1 MKEIQLT
8 TAEMKILILISSIK
22 EFESENPENELKCGV
37 GEVIVSNELMEP
49 ELYERL
55 SDSLY
60 QLGLIDDE
68 DSLTDAGQ
76 SYIEQVKK
84 EAENM
89 KNGRNA
95 VCVNNY
101 SNVNF
106 EKVAEWFKSIHW
118 DKVLADTGKILA
130 GVNTL
135 LSIVDTYIKAFS

>member
-8 TAEMKILILISSIK
+8 TAEMEILILISSIK

-49 ELYERL
+49 DLYERV

-84 EAENM
+84 DAENM
-89 KNGRNA
+89 ENDMQY
-95 VCVNNY
+95 V
-101 SNVNF
+101 
-106 EKVAEWFKSIHW
+106 
-118 DKVLADTGKILA
+118 
-130 GVNTL
+130 
-135 LSIVDTYIKAFS
+135 

>member
-1 MKEIQLT
+1 MNEIQLT
-8 TAEMKILILISSIK
+8 TAEMEILILISTIR

-37 GEVIVSNELMEP
+37 DEVIVSNELMEP
-49 ELYERL
+49 GTYKRV

-60 QLGLIDDE
+60 HLGLIDDE
-68 DSLTDAGQ
+68 DFLTEAGQ

-84 EAENM
+84 DAENM
-89 KNGRNA
+89 KSDRNA

-106 EKVAEWFKSIHW
+106 EKVTEWFKGIHW
-118 DKVLADTGKILA
+118 NEVLANTGKLLA

-135 LSIVDTYIKAFS
+135 LSFVDTYIKAFS

>member
-8 TAEMKILILISSIK
+8 TAEMEILILISSIR

-37 GEVIVSNELMEP
+37 EEVIVSNELMEP
-49 ELYERL
+49 DLYERV

-60 QLGLIDDE
+60 HLGLIDDE
-68 DSLTDAGQ
+68 DFLTDAGQ

-84 EAENM
+84 DAENM
-89 KNGRNA
+89 KSDRNA

-118 DKVLADTGKILA
+118 NEVLTDTGKLLA

-135 LSIVDTYIKAFS
+135 LRFVDTYIKAFN

>member
-1 MKEIQLT
+1 
-8 TAEMKILILISSIK
+8 
-22 EFESENPENELKCGV
+22 
-37 GEVIVSNELMEP
+37 
-49 ELYERL
+49 
-55 SDSLY
+55 
-60 QLGLIDDE
+60 
-68 DSLTDAGQ
+68 
-76 SYIEQVKK
+76 
-84 EAENM
+84 M

-135 LSIVDTYIKAFS
+135 LRFVDTYIKAFS

>member
-1 MKEIQLT
+1 MNEIQLT
-8 TAEMKILILISSIK
+8 TAEMEILILISTIR
-22 EFESENPENELKCGV
+22 EFESENPENELECDV

-49 ELYERL
+49 DEYQRVA
-55 SDSLY
+55 DSLY
-60 QLGLIDDE
+60 HLGMIDDK
-68 DSLTDAGQ
+68 DFLTEAGQ

-84 EAENM
+84 DAENM
-89 KNGRNA
+89 KSDRNA

>member
-1 MKEIQLT
+1 MNEIQLT
-8 TAEMKILILISSIK
+8 TAEMEILILISTIR

-37 GEVIVSNELMEP
+37 DEVIVSNELMEP
-49 ELYERL
+49 GTYKRV

-60 QLGLIDDE
+60 HLGLIDDE
-68 DSLTDAGQ
+68 DFLTDAGQ

-84 EAENM
+84 DAENM
-89 KNGRNA
+89 KSDRNA

-106 EKVAEWFKSIHW
+106 EKVAEWFKGIHW
-118 DKVLADTGKILA
+118 NEVLADTGKLLA

-135 LSIVDTYIKAFS
+135 LNFVDTFIKAL